1 MADLSPDS
9 LQAIVRRHRADLD
22 GPVTAEPITTGK
34 FNTSYFVTAG
44 GEELVLRIAP
54 PRDSVFV
61 FYERDMMRQESGI
74 HACLRE
80 RTSVPAAEI
89 FAYDD
94 SLGLIDRDFLVM
106 ERLPGV
112 ALSDAPGTDFDTVLR
127 QVGRYLAE
135 SHGLTADTYG
145 YIGEHRPMEPQAS
158 WVDAFEMMWNRLIDD
173 IVSVGHYD
181 GEESGLF
188 RSLLNRHIGLFDR
201 PVDSCLLHMDI
212 WHQNILVDGGGVVTG
227 IVDWD
232 RALWGDVEIEFAVL
246 DYCGISEPAFWEGY
260 GQERDL
266 SPEAR
271 VRQVFNLLYELQKY
285 IVIREG
291 RNHDSASARRHK
303 AQVFQIVRQAFP
315 T

>member
-94 SLGLIDRDFLVM
+94 SLGLIDR
-106 ERLPGV
+106 
-112 ALSDAPGTDFDTVLR
+112 
-127 QVGRYLAE
+127 
-135 SHGLTADTYG
+135 
-145 YIGEHRPMEPQAS
+145 
-158 WVDAFEMMWNRLIDD
+158 
-173 IVSVGHYD
+173 
-181 GEESGLF
+181 
-188 RSLLNRHIGLFDR
+188 
-201 PVDSCLLHMDI
+201 
-212 WHQNILVDGGGVVTG
+212 
-227 IVDWD
+227 
-232 RALWGDVEIEFAVL
+232 
-246 DYCGISEPAFWEGY
+246 
-260 GQERDL
+260 
-266 SPEAR
+266 
-271 VRQVFNLLYELQKY
+271 
-285 IVIREG
+285 
-291 RNHDSASARRHK
+291 
-303 AQVFQIVRQAFP
+303 
-315 T
+315 